1 MVAPKRNFTLILFL
15 TFLIIVLMGSFFQ
28 SLSPI
33 NSRSVRAAEILPFAL
48 AADTY
53 ISSAYA
59 NNNYGI
65 DPTINVDNS
74 PVQHLLIKF
83 HIQGVGGRTI
93 TRATLHLYCLNESRD
108 GGNYYRVLD
117 NSWDE
122 TTVNWNNAPTA
133 EPELIG
139 SLVNVV
145 AGSWY
150 VVDLSSLITADGDYS
165 VRVTSTSTNGADFSS
180 REGTNPPFLEI
191 EVASGPTATLG
202 TTTPTSTPTI
212 TNTPTKTSTPTPKFT
227 PAPSATPLPGGSI
240 RFAALADFGDNSQA
254 EADVSTLIHSWNPDL
269 IVTSGD
275 NNYPAGA
282 GTTIDGNIGKYY
294 RDFIFPYIGS
304 YGAGG
309 AINRFFP
316 AIGNHDMDTN
326 FGQPYLDY
334 FTLPGNERYYDFV
347 YGPVHFFILN
357 SDPREPDGVTSTSIQ
372 AQWLQS
378 KLQTSAAPWQ
388 VVVFHHAPY
397 TSGMHGSTT
406 NLRWPFKQWGVDAV
420 INGHDHTY
428 ERLMVDNL
436 PFFVNGLGGNSAYGF
451 VNILPE
457 SVVRYNASPGAMLV
471 EGDSSQLTFR
481 FISKAGEQIDV
492 LSITNSA
499 LPTASATLI
508 PTSTDTPEP
517 PATNTPVFT
526 ATNTPLPTNTFTP
539 IPSPT
544 NSPVPT
550 STFTT
555 IPSATLTNTPLPTH
569 TFTPT
574 NTSIPSATVTPQPTA
589 TDTLPSTSTFT
600 STSSPTRTP
609 TWTPTTSTTPIA
621 VTDLIFA
628 SNFDTAAFADWSSSA
643 TDGGDLSLSA
653 AAAFHGT
660 SGMAA
665 LVDDKRA
672 ISVTDNSPA
681 SEAHYRARFYLDPNG
696 LILSSTPIT
705 LFDGYL
711 GTSTQVFRVEMRY
724 SSSTYQVRAGLRN
737 DSSTWYSSAWTNLT
751 DAPHALEI
759 EWAAATASGAN
770 NGQISF
776 WLDGVQ
782 SGQISNVDNDKR
794 RVDLV
799 RLGVLSGLNTTT
811 RGTLY
816 FDTFESHRNTYIGL
830 ATP

>member
-15 TFLIIVLMGSFFQ
+15 TFLIIVLIGSFFQ

-33 NSRSVRAAEILPFAL
+33 NFRSVRAAEILPFAL

-59 NNNYGI
+59 NNNYGVV
-65 DPTINVDNS
+65 PTINVDNS

-191 EVASGPTATLG
+191 EVASGPTATMG

-227 PAPSATPLPGGSI
+227 PAPSATPLPVGSI

-254 EADVSTLIHSWNPDL
+254 EADVSTLIHSWNPNL

-275 NNYPAGA
+275 NNYPSGA
-282 GTTIDGNIGKYY
+282 ASTFDGNVGKYY
-294 RDFIFPYIGS
+294 RDFIFPYTGS

-326 FGQPYLDY
+326 LGQPYLDY

-517 PATNTPVFT
+517 PETNTPVFT
-526 ATNTPLPTNTFTP
+526 ATTTPLPANTFTP
-539 IPSPT
+539 IPSPS

-555 IPSATLTNTPLPTH
+555 IPTATFTNTPTYTPSPTL
-569 TFTPT
+569 TRTPT
-574 NTSIPSATVTPQPTA
+574 STA
-589 TDTLPSTSTFT
+589 TL
-600 STSSPTRTP
+600 TSSPTASATRTP
-609 TWTPTTSTTPIA
+609 TLTPTSLSDFIFSSGFETSKFT
-621 VTDLIFA
+621 
-628 SNFDTAAFADWSSSA
+628 DWSSSV
-643 TDGGDLSLSA
+643 TDAGDLSISISA
-653 AAAFHGT
+653 ALHG
-660 SGMAA
+660 SFGLSA
-665 LVDDKRA
+665 LVDDKRV

-681 SEAHYRARFYLDPNG
+681 SEARYRARFYLDPNG
-696 LILSSTPIT
+696 FTLSSTPVT

-711 GTSTQVFRVEMRY
+711 GTSTQVFRVEMRFY
-724 SSSTYQVRAGLRN
+724 SSSYQVRTGLRN
-737 DSSTWYSSAWTNLT
+737 DNSTWYSTSWVILT
-751 DAPHALEI
+751 DSPHAIEI
-759 EWAAATASGAN
+759 DWIAATASGAN
-770 NGQISF
+770 NGQMTL
-776 WLDGVQ
+776 WLDGRQ
-782 SGQISNVDNDKR
+782 SGQITNIDNDKR
-794 RVDLV
+794 RIDIV

-816 FDTFESHRNTYIGL
+816 FDTFESHRNTYSGL
-830 ATP
+830 AIP